1 MKAVIL
7 DIDKNEA
14 TVMTEGGNIIGIRN
28 NGYDIGQEI
37 ILHRRKNRSSMKRI
51 TGIIAAA
58 AAAIVITGG
67 IGGYTYYTP
76 YGTVSLDVNPSIEY
90 TINRFDRV
98 LDVTGINDDG
108 DDILLGLDT
117 KRLINSNIETAI
129 EDTIEQID
137 AEGYF
142 SDEDGNYVVL
152 AANTKED
159 AHTDTLL
166 TSLEDNV
173 GQRQNVEPIS
183 FKVTDAEISEA
194 HSQGVS
200 PGKKIMVDRLEG
212 LSGEEIDRGEWNRR
226 SVRDIVNEYDR
237 LRENS
242 KMHINTD
249 PTTPESGQSLQTQEE
264 EDMPQQMPQN
274 VPREMTEDQPKQ
286 PQEDM
291 PQQPAEDQPKQ
302 PQEDMPQQTTENQP
316 QQSPENMPQKTP
328 DVQLQQPPKEE
339 LPQNTDVPEIPG
351 QEVQPNTPE
360 SIQPGHAPENVQ
372 PQQLPE
378 GPGMRPE
385 GNIR

>member
-14 TVMTEGGNIIGIRN
+14 TVMTEDGDIIGIRN

-51 TGIIAAA
+51 TGIIATA

-67 IGGYTYYTP
+67 ISGYTYYTP

-173 GQRQNVEPIS
+173 GQRRNVEPIS

-200 PGKKIMVDRLEG
+200 PGKKMMVDRLEG

-264 EDMPQQMPQN
+264 EDI
-274 VPREMTEDQPKQ
+274 
-286 PQEDM
+286 
-291 PQQPAEDQPKQ
+291 PQQPV
-302 PQEDMPQQTTENQP
+302 ENQP

-328 DVQLQQPPKEE
+328 
-339 LPQNTDVPEIPG
+339 
-351 QEVQPNTPE
+351 E
-360 SIQPGHAPENVQ
+360 SIQPGHAPENDQ

-385 GNIR
+385 GNKR